1 MQNTYFVYISNVRL
15 KTGKDLWITKEHSN
29 IDHPWELNTPRWRQE
44 KLSRIHSHST
54 FLMKILCFFKDI
66 HILLLFI
73 IDIKEQQNDPQQEQT
88 KYDDAQ

>member
-1 MQNTYFVYISNVRL
+1 MT
-15 KTGKDLWITKEHSN
+15 TGETLTHS
-29 IDHPWELNTPRWRQE
+29 
-44 KLSRIHSHST
+44 LSQH
-54 FLMKILCFFKDI
+54 FFNEILCFFKYI